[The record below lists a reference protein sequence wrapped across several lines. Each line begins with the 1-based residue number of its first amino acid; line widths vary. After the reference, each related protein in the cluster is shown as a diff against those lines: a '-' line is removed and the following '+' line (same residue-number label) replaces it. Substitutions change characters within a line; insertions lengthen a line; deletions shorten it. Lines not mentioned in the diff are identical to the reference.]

1 VPINFDRTQSLT
13 ILINQPNQ
21 VPYQVNLSMNRQN
34 NYSLVGWLCM
44 ICMLISSMRAQEIML
59 PNDYLDKQFHK
70 ERRQALREMMPP
82 NSVAVFFANPVR
94 NRANDVDYI
103 YHQDPDFYY
112 LTGYTEPHSI
122 LLVFS
127 EMQEGENGN
136 IYDEMIFVQRRDERA
151 EMWTGRRLGVAGVKE
166 KLGFE
171 VVYEGAD
178 FQNEVDFESFDRV
191 LFYDFEGDV
200 RDNERDDADLY
211 SLMET
216 FKSKVA
222 FPDDYHPTRERL
234 YAMIRTTDVENKAN
248 VAQIID
254 RFVRYNTEL
263 NQDEILN
270 DFVKAD
276 NEVKLRE
283 VQEKVPDSKLDTY
296 SLNGYMSVLR
306 ETKLP
311 AEMKLLKKA
320 IEISA
325 IGQIE
330 VMKAMRPGMS
340 ETEIQGIHEFV
351 FKKYGSEYEG
361 YPSIVGAGHNGC
373 VLHYISNNK
382 PEIEEDEL
390 VLMDLGAEYHGYT
403 ADVTRT
409 IPANGTFS
417 PEQKAIY
424 DLVYEAQQAG
434 FEACMPGSDFRAP
447 HMAAKE
453 VIDRGLAELGI
464 IQEGQNH
471 RYFPHGT
478 SHYLG
483 LDVHDKGTYG
493 PLQPNTVI
501 TVEPGIY
508 IPENSDCDEKWWGIA
523 VRIEDDILITEDGW
537 VNLSEMAPRKSEDIE
552 AMMAQDSPL
561 DDFVLPDLDGE

>member
-1 VPINFDRTQSLT
+1 
-13 ILINQPNQ
+13 
-21 VPYQVNLSMNRQN
+21 
-34 NYSLVGWLCM
+34 
-44 ICMLISSMRAQEIML
+44 ML

-234 YAMIRTTDVENKAN
+234 YSMI
-248 VAQIID
+248 
-254 RFVRYNTEL
+254 L
-263 NQDEILN
+263 
-270 DFVKAD
+270 
-276 NEVKLRE
+276 
-283 VQEKVPDSKLDTY
+283 STY
-296 SLNGYMSVLR
+296 
-306 ETKLP
+306 
-311 AEMKLLKKA
+311 
-320 IEISA
+320 I
-325 IGQIE
+325 
-330 VMKAMRPGMS
+330 
-340 ETEIQGIHEFV
+340 
-351 FKKYGSEYEG
+351 
-361 YPSIVGAGHNGC
+361 
-373 VLHYISNNK
+373 
-382 PEIEEDEL
+382 
-390 VLMDLGAEYHGYT
+390 
-403 ADVTRT
+403 
-409 IPANGTFS
+409 
-417 PEQKAIY
+417 
-424 DLVYEAQQAG
+424 
-434 FEACMPGSDFRAP
+434 
-447 HMAAKE
+447 
-453 VIDRGLAELGI
+453 
-464 IQEGQNH
+464 
-471 RYFPHGT
+471 
-478 SHYLG
+478 
-483 LDVHDKGTYG
+483 
-493 PLQPNTVI
+493 
-501 TVEPGIY
+501 
-508 IPENSDCDEKWWGIA
+508 
-523 VRIEDDILITEDGW
+523 
-537 VNLSEMAPRKSEDIE
+537 
-552 AMMAQDSPL
+552 
-561 DDFVLPDLDGE
+561 